1 MIDWIENLSL
11 SVPAGWLIAF
21 ALHATVLLSAVWVIE
36 RSGGLKH
43 PAWAEWAWRFAL
55 FGAFVSV
62 SVEMTPWQGFRP
74 SSSDALS
81 MSTSAV
87 STAASTSTTSAVV
100 ATTMSDV
107 AARPQTEVINADAA
121 PDVRNDAS
129 IQARGFAP
137 VALPVADDAMLV
149 GLMLWLIGAM
159 LLFVRVAFQAL
170 GLLRLRR
177 RLVHEGAPAGADL
190 QRCMQA
196 LAQEMRVRAPTLRVL
211 PGLTSPL
218 VLPGAVLLPRW
229 AEGLDRPQ
237 QRAMLAHELAHL
249 RRRDPLWRPLQR
261 LALVPLFFHPLA
273 WHALRRLE
281 TLAETLCDA
290 AAVERSGSGR
300 YLAECLAECL
310 ARSAG
315 SNQYDPHNT
324 DHRGAGWALAMA
336 ERSGGIVDRV
346 RTLLENSQMK
356 LSTIPK
362 RWLWTAVVLAALALI
377 ALPGVMVI
385 SRPGMLA
392 DAVWRHPLSIT
403 IRNDGETQTIRSSEP
418 APGETLRVRL
428 DGDVAFNA
436 TESDVARMGPGAV
449 FEIEQRRAG
458 VTRRLRMVPGKSG
471 LIREYK
477 VDGVARTF
485 DADAKTWLSTAIPD
499 IYRISGL
506 QAEARAKRILDRGG
520 AAALL
525 NEIDLLKSDF
535 VRAAY
540 LGQFF
545 AQAQPDQAQIAQ
557 AYALMRAIHS
567 DFEKRQALDAALARP
582 TLELGHEA
590 ALLSI
595 AATIDSDFERA
606 EWLVEAAGKLAVNDA
621 SVAEWSRALRGLDSD
636 FERKRA
642 LVAVID
648 DGAPRVAAITTAL
661 QSMQGMSSDF
671 EQRSVLE
678 AAAKTGIVLQD
689 KDYLAAVETMASDF
703 EKREA
708 LVALIRGTPPDLARS
723 QNILRSVRG
732 MSSDF
737 ERSEV
742 LKALASAMP
751 NDVALIED
759 YRAVT
764 RGMSDFERAQ
774 AEKALDRF
782 YTG

>member
-1 MIDWIENLSL
+1 MIGWIESLSL

-21 ALHATVLLSAVWVIE
+21 VLHATVLLAAVWAIE
-36 RSGGLKH
+36 RLGLLKH
-43 PAWAEWAWRFAL
+43 PGWAEWAWRFAL
-55 FGAFVSV
+55 FGAFFSV
-62 SVEMTPWQGFRP
+62 SVELMPWSGVRASLLDAVPVTASAEAADIAPVAGTRSSPPRP
-74 SSSDALS
+74 EITTTAAASDARIS
-81 MSTSAV
+81 SAQTV
-87 STAASTSTTSAVV
+87 SA
-100 ATTMSDV
+100 ME
-107 AARPQTEVINADAA
+107 R
-121 PDVRNDAS
+121 DAS
-129 IQARGFAP
+129 AP
-137 VALPVADDAMLV
+137 VALPIANDAIFIGM
-149 GLMLWLIGAM
+149 MLWLSGTL
-159 LLFVRVAFQAL
+159 LLFARVMFQAL
-170 GLLRLRR
+170 GLLHLRR
-177 RLVHEGAPAGADL
+177 RLVHEGAPADADL
-190 QRCMQA
+190 QRTMQT

-211 PGLTSPL
+211 SGLTSPL

-229 AEGLDRPQ
+229 AEGLDAPQ

-281 TLAETLCDA
+281 ILAETLCDA
-290 AAVERSGSGR
+290 AAVERSGNGR
-300 YLAECLAECL
+300 HLAECLAECL

-324 DHRGAGWALAMA
+324 HHRGAGWALAMA

-356 LSTIPK
+356 FSTIPK
-362 RWLWTAVVLAALALI
+362 RWRWTAAAFALLALI
-377 ALPGVMVI
+377 ALPGVMVV
-385 SRPGMLA
+385 SRPGVLA
-392 DAVWRHPLSIT
+392 DAVWKHALSIT
-403 IRNDGETQTIRSSEP
+403 IRNNGDTLTIRSSAP
-418 APGETLRVRL
+418 APGETLHATIV
-428 DGDVAFNA
+428 GDVAFNA
-436 TESDVARMGPGAV
+436 AESDVARMGPRAV

-458 VTRRLRMVPGKSG
+458 VTRSLRMVPGKNG
-471 LIREYK
+471 PIREYS
-477 VDGVARTF
+477 VAGVARPF
-485 DADAKTWLSTAIPD
+485 DAEAKAWLATAIPD
-499 IYRISGL
+499 IYRLSGL
-506 QAEARAKRILDRGG
+506 QAEARAKRILARGG

-525 NEIDLLKSDF
+525 DEIGLLKNDF

-545 AQAQPDQAQIAQ
+545 AQAQPDQAQMAK
-557 AYALMRAIHS
+557 AYALMRDIGS
-567 DFEKRQALDAALARP
+567 DFEKRRALETALARP
-582 TLELGHEA
+582 TLEPDHQL

-595 AATIDSDFERA
+595 AATIDSGFERA
-606 EWLVEAAGKLAVNDA
+606 EWLIEAAGKLPVNAA
-621 SVAEWSRALRGLDSD
+621 SAAEWSRALRGLDSD

-642 LVAVID
+642 LVAVIE
-648 DGAPRVAAITTAL
+648 DGAPRVEATALAL
-661 QSMQGMSSDF
+661 QSMQGMDSDF

-678 AAAKTGIVLQD
+678 AAAKTGIALQD

-703 EKREA
+703 ERREA
-708 LVALIRGTPPDLARS
+708 LVALIRSTTPDLARS

-751 NDVALIED
+751 NDVALIEN

-764 RGMSDFERAQ
+764 RGMSDVERAQ

-782 YTG
+782 YRS

>member
-1 MIDWIENLSL
+1 MIEWIESLSL

-21 ALHATVLLSAVWVIE
+21 ALHATVLLAVVWAIE
-36 RSGGLKH
+36 RTGGLKH
-43 PAWAEWAWRFAL
+43 PGWAEWAWRFAL

-62 SVEMTPWQGFRP
+62 SLELMPWSALRVSPMNSPP
-74 SSSDALS
+74 S
-81 MSTSAV
+81 
-87 STAASTSTTSAVV
+87 AASISAKPPMAADITPVIRR
-100 ATTMSDV
+100 DV
-107 AARPQTEVINADAA
+107 AQGPGMDAA
-121 PDVRNDAS
+121 VEPVLFDTQAAAAS
-129 IQARGFAP
+129 RADDRAP
-137 VALPVADDAMLV
+137 VALPIARDAMFI
-149 GLMLWLIGAM
+149 GLLLWLSGTS
-159 LLFVRVAFQAL
+159 LLFARMMFQAL

-177 RLVHEGAPAGADL
+177 RLVHEATPAGAEL
-190 QRCMQA
+190 QRAMRT
-196 LAQEMRVRAPTLRVL
+196 LAQEMHVRTPTLRVL
-211 PGLTSPL
+211 SGLTSPL

-229 AEGLDRPQ
+229 AEGLDAPQ

-290 AAVERSGSGR
+290 AAVERSGNGR
-300 YLAECLAECL
+300 HLAECLAECL
-310 ARSAG
+310 ARSA
-315 SNQYDPHNT
+315 DAHNT

-346 RTLLENSQMK
+346 RTLLENSQMTF
-356 LSTIPK
+356 STIPK
-362 RWLWTAVVLAALALI
+362 RWRWTAAVLAVLALI

-385 SRPGMLA
+385 SRPGVLT
-392 DAVWRHPLSIT
+392 DALWRHPLSIT
-403 IRNDGETQTIRSSEP
+403 IRNNGDTLTVRSSAP
-418 APGETLRVRL
+418 APGETLHVMI
-428 DGDVAFNA
+428 DGDVEFNA
-436 TESDVARMGPGAV
+436 EESDIARIGPRAV

-458 VTRRLRMVPGKSG
+458 VTRSLRMAPGKNG
-471 LIREYK
+471 RIRQYS
-477 VDGVARTF
+477 VDGVARPF
-485 DADAKTWLSTAIPD
+485 DAEARAWLATAIPD
-499 IYRISGL
+499 VYRVSGL
-506 QAEARAKRILDRGG
+506 QAEARAKRIHARGG
-520 AAALL
+520 PTALL
-525 NEIDLLKSDF
+525 DEIAMIKHDF

-545 AQAQPDQAQIAQ
+545 AQAQPDQAQMAK
-557 AYALMRAIHS
+557 AYALMRDIES
-567 DFEKRQALDAALARP
+567 DFEKRRALGTALARQP
-582 TLELGHEA
+582 LAPDHPL

-606 EWLVEAAGKLAVNDA
+606 EWLIDAAGKLPVNAA
-621 SVAEWSRALRGLDSD
+621 SAAEWSRALRGLDSD

-642 LVAVID
+642 LVAVIE
-648 DGAPRVAAITTAL
+648 DGAPRLEAAALAL

-678 AAAKTGIVLQD
+678 AASKTGIALQD
-689 KDYLAAVETMASDF
+689 KDYLAAVDTMASDF
-703 EKREA
+703 ERREA
-708 LVALIRGTPPDLARS
+708 LVALIRSTTPDLARS

-751 NDVALIED
+751 NDVALIEN

-764 RGMSDFERAQ
+764 RSMSDFERAQ

-782 YTG
+782 YRS

>member
-1 MIDWIENLSL
+1 MSQIF
-11 SVPAGWLIAF
+11 P
-21 ALHATVLLSAVWVIE
+21 ATVIDAANATPLAQT
-36 RSGGLKH
+36 SGIAPVVL
-43 PAWAEWAWRFAL
+43 PL
-55 FGAFVSV
+55 
-62 SVEMTPWQGFRP
+62 T
-74 SSSDALS
+74 SDA
-81 MSTSAV
+81 MF
-87 STAASTSTTSAVV
+87 
-100 ATTMSDV
+100 
-107 AARPQTEVINADAA
+107 I
-121 PDVRNDAS
+121 
-129 IQARGFAP
+129 
-137 VALPVADDAMLV
+137 
-149 GLMLWLIGAM
+149 GLALWLLGTVV
-159 LLFVRVAFQAL
+159 LFARVLIQAL

-177 RLVHEGAPAGADL
+177 RLLHEGAPAGEDL
-190 QRCMQA
+190 QRRLQA
-196 LAQEMRVRAPTLRVL
+196 LAHDMRVRAPTLRIL
-211 PGLTSPL
+211 SGLTSPL

-229 AEGLDRPQ
+229 AEGLDVPQ
-237 QRAMLAHELAHL
+237 QRAMLAHELTHL

-300 YLAECLAECL
+300 ALAECLAECL

-324 DHRGAGWALAMA
+324 TQHGAGWALAMA

-356 LSTIPK
+356 ISTIPT
-362 RWLWTAVVLAALALI
+362 RWRWTAAVFVLIALI
-377 ALPGVMVI
+377 ALPGVMVV
-385 SRPGMLA
+385 SRPGVLA
-392 DAVWRHPLSIT
+392 DAVWKHALSIT
-403 IRNDGETQTIRSSEP
+403 IHRNGESLTIRSSAP
-418 APGETLRVRL
+418 APGETLRATI

-436 TESDVARMGPGAV
+436 AESDVARMGPRAV
-449 FEIEQRRAG
+449 FQIEQRRAG
-458 VTRRLRMVPGKSG
+458 VTRSLRMLPGKNG
-471 LIREYK
+471 ATREYS
-477 VDGVARTF
+477 VDGVARPF
-485 DADAKTWLSTAIPD
+485 DAEAKAWLATAIPD
-499 IYRISGL
+499 VYRFSGL
-506 QAEARAKRILDRGG
+506 QAEARAKRILARGG

-525 NEIDLLKSDF
+525 DEIGMLKNDF

-545 AQAQPDQAQIAQ
+545 AHSQPDQAQMVT
-557 AYALMRAIHS
+557 AYALMRDIGS
-567 DFEKRQALDAALARP
+567 DFEKRRSLETALARP
-582 TLELGHEA
+582 TLEPQHQL

-595 AATIDSDFERA
+595 AATIDSDFECA
-606 EWLVEAAGKLAVNDA
+606 EWLIEAAGKLPVNVA
-621 SVAEWSRALRGLDSD
+621 SAAEWSRVLRGLDSD

-642 LVAVID
+642 LVAVIEH
-648 DGAPRVAAITTAL
+648 GAPRVEAAALAL
-661 QSMQGMSSDF
+661 QSMQGMGNDF

-678 AAAKTGIVLQD
+678 AASRTGIAVQD
-689 KDYLAAVETMASDF
+689 KDYLAVVEALVSDF
-703 EKREA
+703 ERREA
-708 LVALIRGTPPDLARS
+708 LIALIRSTTPDVARS

-751 NDVALIED
+751 NDVALIEN

-782 YTG
+782 YRS

>member
-1 MIDWIENLSL
+1 MIWWIESLSL
-11 SVPAGWLIAF
+11 SAPAGWLIAF
-21 ALHATVLLSAVWVIE
+21 VLHATVLLAAVWAIE
-36 RSGGLKH
+36 RLGLLKH
-43 PAWAEWAWRFAL
+43 PGWAEWAWRFAL
-55 FGAFVSV
+55 FGAFISV
-62 SVEMTPWQGFRP
+62 LLELVPWDAMRAPSINSLPTPTSTPAIAADISPVVNRGVAYG
-74 SSSDALS
+74 SKNEDAAEVVAFNAQAAAA
-81 MSTSAV
+81 TPTGE
-87 STAASTSTTSAVV
+87 TAA
-100 ATTMSDV
+100 
-107 AARPQTEVINADAA
+107 
-121 PDVRNDAS
+121 
-129 IQARGFAP
+129 
-137 VALPVADDAMLV
+137 VALPIANDAIFIGM
-149 GLMLWLIGAM
+149 MLWLSGTL
-159 LLFVRVAFQAL
+159 LLFARVMFQAL

-177 RLVHEGAPAGADL
+177 RLVHEGTPAGADL
-190 QRCMQA
+190 QRTMQT
-196 LAQEMRVRAPTLRVL
+196 LANEMRVRIPTLRVL
-211 PGLTSPL
+211 SGLTSPL

-229 AEGLDRPQ
+229 AEGLDALQ

-249 RRRDPLWRPLQR
+249 RRGDPLWRPLQR

-290 AAVERSGSGR
+290 AAVERSGHGR
-300 YLAECLAECL
+300 HLAECLAECL
-310 ARSAG
+310 ARSAR
-315 SNQYDPHNT
+315 SDQYDPHNT

-356 LSTIPK
+356 FSTIPK
-362 RWLWTAVVLAALALI
+362 RWRWTAAAFALLALI

-385 SRPGMLA
+385 SRPGVLA
-392 DAVWRHPLSIT
+392 DAVWKHALSIT
-403 IRNDGETQTIRSSEP
+403 IRNDGDTLTVRSSAP
-418 APGETLRVRL
+418 APGETLHATI

-436 TESDVARMGPGAV
+436 DESDVAHMGPRAV

-458 VTRRLRMVPGKSG
+458 VTRRLRMVPGKNG
-471 LIREYK
+471 PIRDYS
-477 VDGVARTF
+477 VDGVVRPF
-485 DADAKTWLSTAIPD
+485 DAEAKAWLATAIPEV
-499 IYRISGL
+499 YRASGL
-506 QAEARAKRILDRGG
+506 QAEARAKRILARGG

-525 NEIDLLKSDF
+525 DEIGMLKNDF
-535 VRAAY
+535 VRASY

-545 AQAQPDQAQIAQ
+545 AQAQPDQAQMAK
-557 AYALMRAIHS
+557 AYALMRDIGS
-567 DFEKRQALDAALARP
+567 DFEKRRALDTALARP
-582 TLELGHEA
+582 TLAPDHQL

-606 EWLVEAAGKLAVNDA
+606 EWLIEAAGKLPVNEA
-621 SVAEWSRALRGLDSD
+621 SAAEWSRALRGLDSD

-642 LVAVID
+642 LVAVIEH
-648 DGAPRVAAITTAL
+648 GAPRLEAAALAL
-661 QSMQGMSSDF
+661 QSMQGMDSDF

-678 AAAKTGIVLQD
+678 AAAKTGVALQD

-703 EKREA
+703 ERREA
-708 LVALIRGTPPDLARS
+708 LVALIRSTTPDVARS

-774 AEKALDRF
+774 SEKALDRF
-782 YTG
+782 YRS

>member
-1 MIDWIENLSL
+1 MIEWIESLSL
-11 SVPAGWLIAF
+11 SAPAGWLIAF
-21 ALHATVLLSAVWVIE
+21 TLHATMLLSAVWAIE
-36 RSGGLKH
+36 RLGLLKH
-43 PAWAEWAWRFAL
+43 PGWAEWAWRFAL

-62 SVEMTPWQGFRP
+62 SLELMPWAGVRASLLDVVP
-74 SSSDALS
+74 VTASAEAADIAHAAGTRSSLPRSEITTTAAASDARIA
-81 MSTSAV
+81 SAQIV
-87 STAASTSTTSAVV
+87 SALE
-100 ATTMSDV
+100 
-107 AARPQTEVINADAA
+107 R
-121 PDVRNDAS
+121 DAS
-129 IQARGFAP
+129 AP
-137 VALPVADDAMLV
+137 VALPIANDAIFI
-149 GLMLWLIGAM
+149 GLMLWLSGTL
-159 LLFVRVAFQAL
+159 LLFARVAFQAL

-177 RLVHEGAPAGADL
+177 RLAHEGTPAGAIL
-190 QRCMQA
+190 QRTLQT
-196 LAQEMRVRAPTLRVL
+196 LSQEMHVRIPTLRVL
-211 PGLTSPL
+211 SGLTSPL
-218 VLPGAVLLPRW
+218 VLPGAVLLPCW
-229 AEGLDRPQ
+229 AEGLDAPQ

-290 AAVERSGSGR
+290 AAVERSGNGR
-300 YLAECLAECL
+300 HLAECLAECL
-310 ARSAG
+310 ARSA
-315 SNQYDPHNT
+315 DAHNT

-356 LSTIPK
+356 FSTIPK
-362 RWLWTAVVLAALALI
+362 RWRWTAAAFALLALI
-377 ALPGVMVI
+377 ALPGVMVV
-385 SRPGMLA
+385 SRPGILA
-392 DAVWRHPLSIT
+392 DAVWQHALSIT
-403 IRNDGETQTIRSSEP
+403 IRHNGDTLTIRSSAP
-418 APGETLRVRL
+418 APGETLHVTI

-436 TESDVARMGPGAV
+436 EESDVARMGPRAV

-458 VTRRLRMVPGKSG
+458 VTRSLRMVPGKNG
-471 LIREYK
+471 PIREYS
-477 VDGVARTF
+477 VDGVARPF
-485 DADAKTWLSTAIPD
+485 DAEAKAWLATAIPD
-499 IYRISGL
+499 VYRASGL
-506 QAEARAKRILDRGG
+506 QAEARAKRILARGG

-525 NEIDLLKSDF
+525 DEIGMLKSDF

-545 AQAQPDQAQIAQ
+545 ALAQPDQAQMAK
-557 AYALMRAIHS
+557 AYALMRDIGS
-567 DFEKRQALDAALARP
+567 DFEKRRALETALARP
-582 TLELGHEA
+582 TLAPDHQL

-606 EWLVEAAGKLAVNDA
+606 EWLIEAAGKLPVNEA

-636 FERKRA
+636 FERRRA
-642 LVAVID
+642 LVAVIE
-648 DGAPRVAAITTAL
+648 DGAPRVEATAL
-661 QSMQGMSSDF
+661 ALRSMQGMDSDF

-678 AAAKTGIVLQD
+678 AAAKTGIALQD

-703 EKREA
+703 ERREA
-708 LVALIRGTPPDLARS
+708 LVALIRSTTPDVARS

-751 NDVALIED
+751 NDMALIED

-764 RGMSDFERAQ
+764 RGMSDVERAQ
-774 AEKALDRF
+774 SEKALDRF
-782 YTG
+782 YPG

>member
-1 MIDWIENLSL
+1 MIEWIESLSL
-11 SVPAGWLIAF
+11 SAPAGWLIAF
-21 ALHATVLLSAVWVIE
+21 ALHATVLLAAVWAIE
-36 RSGGLKH
+36 RLGLLKH
-43 PAWAEWAWRFAL
+43 PGWAEWAWRFAL

-62 SVEMTPWQGFRP
+62 SVELMPWSGVRASLLDAVP
-74 SSSDALS
+74 VTASAEAADIAHVTGDRSSSPLS
-81 MSTSAV
+81 EITTMAAASGARMSNTPIV
-87 STAASTSTTSAVV
+87 STVE
-100 ATTMSDV
+100 
-107 AARPQTEVINADAA
+107 R
-121 PDVRNDAS
+121 DAS
-129 IQARGFAP
+129 AP
-137 VALPVADDAMLV
+137 VALPIADDAIFIGM
-149 GLMLWLIGAM
+149 MLWLSGTL
-159 LLFVRVAFQAL
+159 LLFARVAFQAL

-177 RLVHEGAPAGADL
+177 RLVHEGTPAGADL
-190 QRCMQA
+190 QRTLQT

-211 PGLTSPL
+211 SGLTSPL

-229 AEGLDRPQ
+229 AEGLDAPQ

-249 RRRDPLWRPLQR
+249 RRGDPLWRPLQR

-290 AAVERSGSGR
+290 AAVERSGNGR
-300 YLAECLAECL
+300 HLAECLAECL
-310 ARSAG
+310 ARSA
-315 SNQYDPHNT
+315 DAHNT

-356 LSTIPK
+356 FSTIPK
-362 RWLWTAVVLAALALI
+362 RWRWTAAAFALLALI
-377 ALPGVMVI
+377 ALPGVMVV
-385 SRPGMLA
+385 SRPGVLA
-392 DAVWRHPLSIT
+392 DAVWKHALSIT
-403 IRNDGETQTIRSSEP
+403 IRNDGDTLTIRSSAP
-418 APGETLRVRL
+418 APGETLHATI

-436 TESDVARMGPGAV
+436 AESDVARMGPGAV

-458 VTRRLRMVPGKSG
+458 VTRRLRMVPGKNRP
-471 LIREYK
+471 IREYS
-477 VDGVARTF
+477 VDGVARPF
-485 DADAKTWLSTAIPD
+485 DAEAKAWLATAIPD
-499 IYRISGL
+499 VYRASGL
-506 QAEARAKRILDRGG
+506 QAEARAKRILARGG

-525 NEIDLLKSDF
+525 DEIGLLKNDF

-545 AQAQPDQAQIAQ
+545 AQAQPDQAQMAK
-557 AYALMRAIHS
+557 AYALMRDIGS
-567 DFEKRQALDAALARP
+567 DFEKRRALDTALARP
-582 TLELGHEA
+582 TLEPDHQL

-606 EWLVEAAGKLAVNDA
+606 EWLIEAAGKLPVNAA
-621 SVAEWSRALRGLDSD
+621 SAAEWSRALRGLDSD

-642 LVAVID
+642 LVAVIE
-648 DGAPRVAAITTAL
+648 DGAPRVEAAALAL
-661 QSMQGMSSDF
+661 QSMQGMDSDF

-678 AAAKTGIVLQD
+678 AAAKTGIALQD

-703 EKREA
+703 ERREA
-708 LVALIRGTPPDLARS
+708 LVALIRSTTPDLARS
-723 QNILRSVRG
+723 QKILRSVRG

-782 YTG
+782 YPG

>member
-1 MIDWIENLSL
+1 MIEWIENISL
-11 SVPAGWLIAF
+11 SVPVGWLIAF
-21 ALHATVLLSAVWVIE
+21 ALHATVLLTAVWVIE
-36 RSGGLKH
+36 RLGGLKH

-62 SVEMTPWQGFRP
+62 SVEMTPWQVMRP

-81 MSTSAV
+81 MSTSAA
-87 STAASTSTTSAVV
+87 STAVPTSTTSAAI
-100 ATTMSDV
+100 ATAMNDV
-107 AARPQTEVINADAA
+107 AVRPQTDAIDADAA
-121 PDVRNDAS
+121 SDARNDAS

-170 GLLRLRR
+170 GLMRLRR
-177 RLVHEGAPAGADL
+177 RLVQEGAPAGADL
-190 QRCMQA
+190 QRGMQA

-290 AAVERSGSGR
+290 AAVERSGNGR
-300 YLAECLAECL
+300 HLAECLAECL
-310 ARSAG
+310 ARSA
-315 SNQYDPHNT
+315 DAHNT
-324 DHRGAGWALAMA
+324 DHRGAGWALAMG

-356 LSTIPK
+356 FSTIPK
-362 RWLWTAVVLAALALI
+362 RWRWTAAAFALLALI
-377 ALPGVMVI
+377 ALPGVMVV
-385 SRPGMLA
+385 SRPGVLA
-392 DAVWRHPLSIT
+392 DAVWKHALSIT
-403 IRNDGETQTIRSSEP
+403 IRNDGDTLTIRSSAP

-436 TESDVARMGPGAV
+436 TESDVARMGRGAV

-471 LIREYK
+471 PIREYK

-485 DADAKTWLSTAIPD
+485 DADAKAWLSTAIPD

-545 AQAQPDQAQIAQ
+545 VQAQPDQAQIAQ
-557 AYALMRAIHS
+557 AYALMRAIGS
-567 DFEKRQALDAALARP
+567 DFEKRQALDVALARP
-582 TLELGHEA
+582 MLEPGHQA

-642 LVAVID
+642 LVAMID
-648 DGAPRVAAITTAL
+648 DGAPRIEAITTAL

-678 AAAKTGIVLQD
+678 AAAKTGIAMQD

-708 LVALIRGTPPDLARS
+708 LVALIRGTTPDLARS

>member
-1 MIDWIENLSL
+1 MIGWIESLSL

-21 ALHATVLLSAVWVIE
+21 VLHATVLLAAVWAIE
-36 RSGGLKH
+36 RLGLLKH
-43 PAWAEWAWRFAL
+43 PGWAEWAWRLAL
-55 FGAFVSV
+55 FGAFISV
-62 SVEMTPWQGFRP
+62 SLELMPWSGVRASLLDAVP
-74 SSSDALS
+74 VTASAEAADIAPVSGDRTSPPRSEINTTAAASDARIPNTLS
-81 MSTSAV
+81 DAPIV
-87 STAASTSTTSAVV
+87 ST
-100 ATTMSDV
+100 M
-107 AARPQTEVINADAA
+107 AR
-121 PDVRNDAS
+121 DAS
-129 IQARGFAP
+129 AP
-137 VALPVADDAMLV
+137 VALPITNDAIFV
-149 GLMLWLIGAM
+149 GMMLWLSGTL

-177 RLVHEGAPAGADL
+177 RLVHEGTPAGADL
-190 QRCMQA
+190 QRA
-196 LAQEMRVRAPTLRVL
+196 LQTLSQEMRVRIPTLRVL
-211 PGLTSPL
+211 SGLTSPL

-229 AEGLDRPQ
+229 AEGLDAPQ

-249 RRRDPLWRPLQR
+249 RRGDPLWRPLQR

-290 AAVERSGSGR
+290 AAVERSGNGR
-300 YLAECLAECL
+300 HLAECLAECL
-310 ARSAG
+310 ARSA
-315 SNQYDPHNT
+315 DAHNT

-356 LSTIPK
+356 FSTIPK
-362 RWLWTAVVLAALALI
+362 RWRWTAAAFALLALI
-377 ALPGVMVI
+377 ALPGVMVV
-385 SRPGMLA
+385 SRPGVLA
-392 DAVWRHPLSIT
+392 DAVWKHALSIT
-403 IRNDGETQTIRSSEP
+403 IRNNGDTLTIRSSAP
-418 APGETLRVRL
+418 APGETLHATIV
-428 DGDVAFNA
+428 GDVAFNA
-436 TESDVARMGPGAV
+436 AESDVARMGPRAV

-458 VTRRLRMVPGKSG
+458 VTRSLRMVPGKNG
-471 LIREYK
+471 PIREYS
-477 VDGVARTF
+477 VAGVARPF
-485 DADAKTWLSTAIPD
+485 DAEAKAWLATAIPD
-499 IYRISGL
+499 IYRLSGL
-506 QAEARAKRILDRGG
+506 QAEARAKRILARGG

-525 NEIDLLKSDF
+525 DEIGLLKNDF

-545 AQAQPDQAQIAQ
+545 AQAQPDQAQMAK
-557 AYALMRAIHS
+557 AYALMRDIGS
-567 DFEKRQALDAALARP
+567 DFEKRRALETALARP
-582 TLELGHEA
+582 ALEPDHQL

-595 AATIDSDFERA
+595 AATIDSGFERA
-606 EWLVEAAGKLAVNDA
+606 EWLIEAAGKLPVNAA

-642 LVAVID
+642 LVAVIE
-648 DGAPRVAAITTAL
+648 DGAPRVEATALAL
-661 QSMQGMSSDF
+661 QSMQGMDSDF

-678 AAAKTGIVLQD
+678 AAAKTGIALQD

-703 EKREA
+703 ERRGA
-708 LVALIRGTPPDLARS
+708 LVALIRSTTPDLARS

-782 YTG
+782 YRS